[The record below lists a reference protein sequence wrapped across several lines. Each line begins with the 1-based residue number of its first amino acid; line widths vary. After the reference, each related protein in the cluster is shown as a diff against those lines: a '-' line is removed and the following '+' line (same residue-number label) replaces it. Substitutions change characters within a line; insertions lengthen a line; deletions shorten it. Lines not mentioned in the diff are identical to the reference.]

1 MVRSET
7 HSLSPDLPAAG
18 EAVRDAM
25 HFMDAVRCP
34 GLTPGA
40 QEIRRLTGDLPKR
53 LAVFSYRCLMP
64 SAWVVFLGGTG
75 TGKSTLFNALCG
87 KPLSEMGIERPK
99 TGGPIGYSYE
109 GSPIE
114 QHFPFPSIQM
124 ERHSSESLH
133 PMPATGMP
141 GHMLILEHDRED
153 WSHLFIIDTPD
164 LDSLEAENRQIA
176 EDLYLLSD
184 VVVFVTSQE
193 KYADEVPY
201 QFLRRIIEER
211 KPYFLLLNK
220 AEDRL
225 TKEDVLVALQGRGI
239 SFAKDRVWLI
249 PYAPAD
255 PFPSISGDPAFRDFV
270 HSFSQALSTER
281 IEPLRKTQHSRRAE
295 DLKIRI
301 GRLLE
306 LLEEENRA
314 AGQWLNRLDDVYEEA
329 SHDLIHEEKKR
340 FMAESRA
347 HVQREV
353 RRLFSK
359 YDVLAKPRRFIKEI
373 FLTPFRFLGLYGE
386 RTRANHKASLQ
397 KVRQKI
403 DLVPVQRAI
412 EKFNRSVLEKL
423 SPSDEGSPLFKELRQ
438 TGVVLNDEEIKD
450 RIWKEQTQ
458 LDTWLEEKFQK
469 LSRGIQKHK
478 KWGIYSTSA
487 LWGVLIICFEI
498 VVGGGFSVLDAAL
511 DSALAPFVTKGAVEL
526 FAYQEIQK
534 TARQLAKRYQEGLL
548 STVRHQRDRYEHCLQ
563 SLLTSPRTVASLRA
577 LDADLADCKSS

>member
-7 HSLSPDLPAAG
+7 QALSPDLLAMG
-18 EAVRDAM
+18 EAVTNAVY
-25 HFMDAVRCP
+25 FMDAVRCP

-53 LAVFSYRCLMP
+53 LAVFSYSCLMP

-99 TGGPIGYSYE
+99 TGGPIVYSYQ

-114 QHFPFPSIQM
+114 QHFPFPSVQM
-124 ERHSSESLH
+124 ERHNLENVH

-176 EDLYLLSD
+176 EDFYLLSD

-201 QFLRRIIEER
+201 QFLRRIMEER
-211 KPYFLLLNK
+211 KPHFLLLNK

-225 TKEDVLVALQGRGI
+225 TKEEVLVALQGRGI

-255 PFPSISGDPAFRDFV
+255 PFPSISGHPVFRAFV

-281 IEPLRKTQHSRRAE
+281 IEPLRKTQHSRRAQ
-295 DLKIRI
+295 DLQIRI
-301 GRLLE
+301 GQLLE
-306 LLEEENRA
+306 LLEEEDRA
-314 AGQWLNRLDDVYEEA
+314 AGQWLNRLDALYEEA

-340 FMAESRA
+340 FMTESRE

-373 FLTPFRFLGLYGE
+373 FLTPFRFLGFYRE

-423 SPSDEGSPLFKELRQ
+423 SPSDEGSPLFRELRQ
-438 TGVVLNDEEIKD
+438 TGVVLNDGEIKD
-450 RIWKEQTQ
+450 RIWEEQSQ

-469 LSRGIQKHK
+469 LSRGIRKHK

-548 STVRHQRDRYEHCLQ
+548 CTVRHQRNRYEHCLQ
-563 SLLTSPRTVASLRA
+563 SLLTSPKTVETLRA
-577 LDADLADCKSS
+577 LDAELADGKS

>member
-7 HSLSPDLPAAG
+7 HSLSPDLLATG
-18 EAVRDAM
+18 EAVRNAM

-34 GLTPGA
+34 GLTAGA

-53 LAVFSYRCLMP
+53 LAVFSYRCLTP
-64 SAWVVFLGGTG
+64 CAWVVFAGGTG

-99 TGGPIGYSYE
+99 TGGPIVYSYQ

-114 QHFPFPSIQM
+114 KHFPFPSVQI
-124 ERHSSESLH
+124 ERHTSEDFH
-133 PMPATGMP
+133 PTPATGMP

-184 VVVFVTSQE
+184 AVVFVTSQE

-201 QFLRRIIEER
+201 QVLQRIIEER

-220 AEDRL
+220 AADRL
-225 TKEDVLVALQGRGI
+225 TKEEVLVALQGRGI

-255 PFPSISGDPAFRDFV
+255 PLPWVLEHPAFRDFV
-270 HSFSQALSTER
+270 HSFLQALSTER

-295 DLKIRI
+295 DLKIRV

-314 AGQWLNRLDDVYEEA
+314 ARKWLNRLDALYQEA

-340 FMAESRA
+340 FMAESRQ

-353 RRLFSK
+353 RKLFSK

-373 FLTPFRFLGLYGE
+373 FLTPFRFLGFNRE

-397 KVRQKI
+397 QVRQKI

-423 SPSDEGSPLFKELRQ
+423 SPSDEGSPLFRALRR
-438 TGVVLNDEEIKD
+438 TGVALNDGEIKE
-450 RIWKEQTQ
+450 RIWKEQSQ

-469 LSRGIQKHK
+469 LSRGIRKHK
-478 KWGIYSTSA
+478 KWGIYSTSVI
-487 LWGVLIICFEI
+487 WGVLIICFEI
-498 VVGGGFSVLDAAL
+498 VVGGGFSVLDAVL
-511 DSALAPFVTKGAVEL
+511 DSALAPFVTKGAVEV

-548 STVRHQRDRYEHCLQ
+548 STVRHQRDRYEQCLQ
-563 SLLTSPRTVASLRA
+563 SLSTSPKTVESLRA
-577 LDADLADCKSS
+577 LDAELADCRS